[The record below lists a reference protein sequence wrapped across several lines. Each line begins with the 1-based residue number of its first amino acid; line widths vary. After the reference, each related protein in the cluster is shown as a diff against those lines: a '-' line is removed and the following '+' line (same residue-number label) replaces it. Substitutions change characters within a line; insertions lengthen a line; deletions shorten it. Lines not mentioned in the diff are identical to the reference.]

1 MVSCEFLHFDAL
13 AKGEANLFFPVVL
26 KPELAEKCGFV
37 ENKKYPLL
45 PQAREFGL
53 ALPVPGANKNE
64 VFIYMKNNGECF
76 GRTTSNAVATSV
88 NFYNLHQLQ
97 NIYFALTGK
106 ELEVKL

>member
-1 MVSCEFLHFDAL
+1 MVSCGFLHFDAL

-37 ENKKYPLL
+37 ENRKYPLL
-45 PQAREFGL
+45 PQAREFSL
-53 ALPVPGANKNE
+53 ALPIPGANNNQL
-64 VFIYMKNNGECF
+64 FIYLKNNGECF
-76 GRTTSNAVATSV
+76 GRSTVNAVATSV

-97 NIYFALTGK
+97 NIYFALTGN